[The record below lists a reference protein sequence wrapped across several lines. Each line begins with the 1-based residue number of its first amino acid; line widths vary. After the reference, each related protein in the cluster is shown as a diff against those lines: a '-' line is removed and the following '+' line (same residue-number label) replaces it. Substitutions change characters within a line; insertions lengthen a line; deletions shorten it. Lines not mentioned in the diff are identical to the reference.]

1 MELLLNILWL
11 ALALP
16 AVWIWQRIP
25 AHASSPQWFG
35 RWRPFLLLGCAL
47 VLLFPVVSATDDLHA
62 MRPEMEESNASKRLL
77 KQAAGSRSS
86 VWTHLTGTFLVE
98 SGALPIGPDNQ
109 LSGLVFVA
117 AAPSPEPAVFSQKNS
132 RAPPAPGL

>member
-11 ALALP
+11 SLTLP
-16 AVWIWQRIP
+16 AVWIWRRKP
-25 AHASSPQWFG
+25 AHASSPQRFG

-77 KQAAGSRSS
+77 KQAGGSKSS
-86 VWTHLTGTFLVE
+86 GWTHLAGSFLAE
-98 SGALPIGPDNQ
+98 SAALPIGPENQ
-109 LSGLVFVA
+109 FSGLVFVGS
-117 AAPSPEPAVFSQKNS
+117 APSPEPAAFNPKDS
-132 RAPPAPGL
+132 RAPPATSL

>member
-11 ALALP
+11 SLTLP
-16 AVWIWQRIP
+16 AVWIWRQKP
-25 AHASSPQWFG
+25 AHATSPQRFG

-77 KQAAGSRSS
+77 KQASGAKTSG
-86 VWTHLTGTFLVE
+86 WTHPTGSALAE
-98 SGALPIGPDNQ
+98 SVAPPIGPDNQ

-117 AAPSPEPAVFSQKNS
+117 AAPSPEPAAFNQKDS
-132 RAPPAPGL
+132 RAPPATSL